1 MKSTK
6 DEKRLKLQNGLPTLW
21 LGGETVNAV
30 YIKKAL
36 AIFKPIFKPKKPGLF
51 FQD

>member
-1 MKSTK
+1 M
-6 DEKRLKLQNGLPTLW
+6 
-21 LGGETVNAV
+21 GGETVNAV

-36 AIFKPIFKPKKPGLF
+36 AKSLAIFKPKKPGLF